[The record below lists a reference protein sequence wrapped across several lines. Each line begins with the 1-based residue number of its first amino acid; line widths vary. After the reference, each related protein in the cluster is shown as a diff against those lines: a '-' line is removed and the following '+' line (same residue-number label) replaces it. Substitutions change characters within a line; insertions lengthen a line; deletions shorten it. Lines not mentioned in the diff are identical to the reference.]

1 MSGWGSTEPPDYSED
16 REAEVAPPVLG
27 SEMIEGDDAPDELFT
42 PTARPVTEGDITLVL
57 RHLEDGNLAML
68 VYSSLELLTAGCGE
82 GQPWMGFRAHALHD
96 LQHAAGASVVLWDAL
111 LHPIARQYGEYVEE
125 GL

>member
-1 MSGWGSTEPPDYSED
+1 MSRWGSTEPPDYSED
-16 REAEVAPPVLG
+16 RQAEVTPPVLG
-27 SEMIEGDDAPDELFT
+27 SEMIEDDHAPDELFT

-57 RHLEDGNLAML
+57 RDLEDGGRAML
-68 VYSSLELLTAGCGE
+68 VYSSLDLLTAGCGE
-82 GQPWMGFRAHALHD
+82 DQPWMGFRARALHD

-111 LHPIARQYGEYVEE
+111 LPSNVRQNGNYYEE